1 MEQLMALDVMPRDLD
16 LAAKSLAAL
25 KAELVEAK
33 TICKKAQ
40 VEAETLARVVK
51 ELKKTA
57 DQFLAQVPA
66 LEEKV
71 KHLNNMILD
80 LLTEL

>member
-1 MEQLMALDVMPRDLD
+1 MEQLMALNIMPRDLD
-16 LAAKSLAAL
+16 SAAKSLTTL

-33 TICKKAQ
+33 TIYKKAQ
-40 VEAETLARVVK
+40 VEAETLARAVK
-51 ELKKTA
+51 ELKKTT

-71 KHLNNMILD
+71 KHLNNTILD

>member
-1 MEQLMALDVMPRDLD
+1 MALNIMPRDLD
-16 LAAKSLAAL
+16 SATKSLTTL

-40 VEAETLARVVK
+40 VEAETLARAVK
-51 ELKKTA
+51 ELKKTT

-71 KHLNNMILD
+71 KHLNNTILD